1 MPRNRTT
8 RARNRER
15 YRALKRANG
24 ANDGTP
30 KRGPSPY
37 HERPAKTHPSRGGVT
52 LEDDGR
58 GGVDQVERY
67 SDGVVCVF
75 PAAYTRPLAR
85 NPRPFAE
92 WDLDRKVREAYHI
105 AAGLRE
111 AGVPEGPVWEELRG
125 SVPGLVLKP

>member
-37 HERPAKTHPSRGGVT
+37 HERPAKTHPSRGGVFVKNT
-52 LEDDGR
+52 EHPYSDRGPSLAEARLCRSPRGDWTYRARTRDHPSPRVSR
-58 GGVDQVERY
+58 GGY
-67 SDGVVCVF
+67 
-75 PAAYTRPLAR
+75 
-85 NPRPFAE
+85 N
-92 WDLDRKVREAYHI
+92 
-105 AAGLRE
+105 
-111 AGVPEGPVWEELRG
+111 
-125 SVPGLVLKP
+125 